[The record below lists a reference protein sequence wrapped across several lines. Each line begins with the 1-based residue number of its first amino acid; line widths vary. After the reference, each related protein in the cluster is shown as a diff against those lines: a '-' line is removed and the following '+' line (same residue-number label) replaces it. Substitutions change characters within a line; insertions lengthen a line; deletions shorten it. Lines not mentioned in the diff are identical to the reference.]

1 MCTNTYREGAGRTE
15 PGSFRGW
22 DERQW
27 AQRGAQEVLSD
38 HQAILEVFI
47 RLECFF
53 MSKVSLF
60 PMVCV
65 RLSERVMPV

>member
-27 AQRGAQEVLSD
+27 AQRGAQEDLSD

-60 PMVCV
+60 PHGLC
-65 RLSERVMPV
+65 